1 MIRSSASLLRSIP
14 LLAAA
19 FILSGCGGDASSAGP
34 APGGGPRA
42 ANVFVETLQTR
53 EFASRIEALGTLT
66 PNEQVDLTL
75 NAADR
80 VQSVYFEDGQRVSE
94 GQTLIS
100 LAQREQ
106 RALVE
111 AEEARV
117 AEARQQLERVNR
129 LISSRAVSQS
139 EVDEAQ
145 RDLDSALA
153 QLRAVQSRQK
163 DRVLVAPFDGVLGF
177 RQVSVGS
184 YVQPG
189 AVVARLVDD
198 SEMNLE
204 FAVPSIFLRLMG
216 PGTKVAA
223 STDDLPGQTF
233 TGTISS
239 VDNAIDPVTRTVMVR
254 AKLPNPERTLV
265 SGMFMNVTA
274 SADARRVP
282 AVLEEA
288 VQPVG
293 PKKFVFIIEDRD
305 GVEVSVRKEV
315 ELGVYQYGYVE
326 VKSGVDAGTRIVTD
340 GIIGVRDGGP
350 VKIQSP
356 DILSPDTGA
365 RTGATSPRTTDPLAR
380 D

>member
-1 MIRSSASLLRSIP
+1 MIRLISLKTRSIP
-14 LLAAA
+14 LIIGALFLA
-19 FILSGCGGDASSAGP
+19 GCGGDASTTGP
-34 APGGGPRA
+34 MPGGGPRA
-42 ANVFVETLQTR
+42 ANVFVETLQVR
-53 EFASRIEALGTLT
+53 EFASRIEALGTLS

-80 VQSVYFEDGQRVSE
+80 VQSLYFDDGQRVRK
-94 GQTLIS
+94 GQTLVS

-117 AEARQQLERVNR
+117 AEAQQQLDRVNR
-129 LISSRAVSQS
+129 LIDSKAVSQS
-139 EVDEAQ
+139 EVDQAQ

-163 DRVLVAPFDGVLGF
+163 DRVLIAPFDGVLGF

-184 YVQPG
+184 FVQPG

-198 SEMNLE
+198 SQMNLE
-204 FAVPSIFLRLMG
+204 FAVPSMFLRLMK
-216 PGTKVAA
+216 PGTDVTAK
-223 STDDLPGQTF
+223 TDDLPGQLF
-233 TGTISS
+233 TGTVAS

-254 AKLPNPERTLV
+254 AKLPNPDRALV
-265 SGMFMNVTA
+265 SGMFMEVTA
-274 SADARRVP
+274 RADARRVP

-293 PKKFVFIIEDRD
+293 PRSFVFIIETRD
-305 GVEVSVRKEV
+305 GVDVAVRKEV
-315 ELGVYQYGYVE
+315 QLGIHQDGYIE
-326 VKSGVDAGTRIVTD
+326 VKSGVETGTRIVTD
-340 GIIGVRDGGP
+340 GIIGVRDGGA

-356 DILSPDTGA
+356 DILRPETGA
-365 RTGATSPRTTDPLAR
+365 AAR
-380 D
+380 PSSDALLRD

>member
-1 MIRSSASLLRSIP
+1 MIRLTPLKTRSIQ
-14 LLAAA
+14 LIIGALMLA
-19 FILSGCGGDASSAGP
+19 GCGGDASTAGP
-34 APGGGPRA
+34 PPGGGPRA
-42 ANVFVETLQTR
+42 ANVFVETLQAR

-80 VQSVYFEDGQRVSE
+80 VQSLYFDDGQRVRK
-94 GQTLIS
+94 GQTLVS

-117 AEARQQLERVNR
+117 AEARQQLDRVNR
-129 LISSRAVSQS
+129 LIDSKAVSQS
-139 EVDEAQ
+139 EVDQAQ
-145 RDLDSALA
+145 RDLDSTLA

-184 YVQPG
+184 FVQPG

-198 SEMNLE
+198 SQMNLE
-204 FAVPSIFLRLMG
+204 FAVPSMFLRLMTS
-216 PGTKVAA
+216 GTEITAK
-223 STDDLPGQTF
+223 TDDLPGQIF
-233 TGTISS
+233 TGTVAS

-254 AKLPNPERTLV
+254 AKLPNPDRALV
-265 SGMFMNVTA
+265 SGMFMEVTA
-274 SADARRVP
+274 RADARRVP

-293 PKKFVFIIEDRD
+293 PRSFVFIIESRD
-305 GVEVSVRKEV
+305 GVDVAVRKEV
-315 ELGVYQYGYVE
+315 QLGIHQDGYIE
-326 VKSGVDAGTRIVTD
+326 VKSGVEAGTRIVTD
-340 GIIGVRDGGP
+340 GIIGVRDGVP

-356 DILSPDTGA
+356 EILRPQTGA
-365 RTGATSPRTTDPLAR
+365 ASSASSDTLVR

>member
-1 MIRSSASLLRSIP
+1 
-14 LLAAA
+14 
-19 FILSGCGGDASSAGP
+19 
-34 APGGGPRA
+34 
-42 ANVFVETLQTR
+42 
-53 EFASRIEALGTLT
+53 
-66 PNEQVDLTL
+66 
-75 NAADR
+75 
-80 VQSVYFEDGQRVSE
+80 VQSVYFDDGQRVLK
-94 GQTLIS
+94 GQTLVS
-100 LAQREQ
+100 LAQSEQ

-117 AEARQQLERVNR
+117 AEARQQLDRVNR
-129 LISSRAVSQS
+129 LISSKAVSQS
-139 EVDEAQ
+139 EVDQAQ
-145 RDLDSALA
+145 RDVDSTLA

-184 YVQPG
+184 FVQPG

-204 FAVPSIFLRLMG
+204 FAVPSVFLRLMG
-216 PGTKVAA
+216 PGTEVTA

-233 TGTISS
+233 TGTIAS

-254 AKLPNPERTLV
+254 AKLPNPERALV

-274 SADARRVP
+274 LADARRVP

-293 PKKFVFIIEDRD
+293 PKKFVFIIELRD

-315 ELGVYQYGYVE
+315 ELGVYQDGYVE

-365 RTGATSPRTTDPLAR
+365 RIGAASPRTTDLLVR

>member
-1 MIRSSASLLRSIP
+1 MIRFSASLYRSIP
-14 LLAAA
+14 LLAAV
-19 FILSGCGGDASSAGP
+19 FVLSGCGGDASTAGP
-34 APGGGPRA
+34 PPGGGPRA

-53 EFASRIEALGTLT
+53 EFASRIEALGTLS

-80 VQSVYFEDGQRVSE
+80 VQSVYFEDGQRVTK
-94 GQTLIS
+94 GQTLVS

-117 AEARQQLERVNR
+117 AEARQQLDRVNR
-129 LISSRAVSQS
+129 LISSKAVSQS

-145 RDLDSALA
+145 RDVDSTLA

-177 RQVSVGS
+177 RRVSVGS
-184 YVQPG
+184 FVQPG

-198 SEMNLE
+198 REMNLE
-204 FAVPSIFLRLMG
+204 FAVPSVFLRLMG
-216 PGTKVAA
+216 PGTEVTAR
-223 STDDLPGQTF
+223 TDDLPGQTF
-233 TGTISS
+233 TGTVAS

-254 AKLPNPERTLV
+254 AKLPNPERALV
-265 SGMFMNVTA
+265 SGMFMDVTA
-274 SADARRVP
+274 RADARRVP

-293 PKKFVFIIEDRD
+293 PRNFVFIIETRD
-305 GVEVSVRKEV
+305 GADVAVRKEV
-315 ELGVYQYGYVE
+315 QLGIHQDGYIE
-326 VKSGVDAGTRIVTD
+326 VKSGVVAGTRIVTD
-340 GIIGVRDGGP
+340 GIIGVRDGGL

-356 DILSPDTGA
+356 DILMPDTGA
-365 RTGATSPRTTDPLAR
+365 RSGAASVTTTDALVR

>member
-1 MIRSSASLLRSIP
+1 MIRFSASLLRSIP
-14 LLAAA
+14 LLTAA
-19 FILSGCGGDASSAGP
+19 FFLSGCGGDATTAGP
-34 APGGGPRA
+34 PPGGAPRA

-80 VQSVYFEDGQRVSE
+80 VQSLYFEDGQRVRK
-94 GQTLIS
+94 GQTLVS

-117 AEARQQLERVNR
+117 AEARQQLDRVNR
-129 LISSRAVSQS
+129 LISSKAVSQS
-139 EVDEAQ
+139 EVDQAQ
-145 RDLDSALA
+145 RDVDSTLA

-163 DRVLVAPFDGVLGF
+163 DRVLIAPFDGVLGF

-184 YVQPG
+184 FVQPG

-204 FAVPSIFLRLMG
+204 FAVPSVFLRLMG
-216 PGTKVAA
+216 PGTEVTA
-223 STDDLPGQTF
+223 STDDLPGEIF
-233 TGTISS
+233 TGMVAS
-239 VDNAIDPVTRTVMVR
+239 VDNAIDPVTRTVRVR
-254 AKLPNPERTLV
+254 AKLPNPERALV
-265 SGMFMNVTA
+265 SGMFMDVTA
-274 SADARRVP
+274 RADARRAP

-293 PKKFVFIIEDRD
+293 PRNFVFIIEARD
-305 GVEVSVRKEV
+305 GVDVAVRKEV
-315 ELGVYQYGYVE
+315 QLGIHQDGYVE
-326 VKSGVDAGTRIVTD
+326 VKSGVAAGTRIVTD

-356 DILSPDTGA
+356 DILMPDTGA
-365 RTGATSPRTTDPLAR
+365 RSGAASIAATDALVQ

>member
-1 MIRSSASLLRSIP
+1 MTQMTRSLP
-14 LLAAA
+14 LIMAA
-19 FILSGCGGDASSAGP
+19 FILIGCGSEASTAGAP
-34 APGGGPRA
+34 AGGGPRA
-42 ANVFVETLQTR
+42 ANVFVETLQAR
-53 EFASRIEALGTLT
+53 EFASRIEALGTLS
-66 PNEQVDLTL
+66 PKEQVDLTL

-80 VQSVYFEDGQRVSE
+80 VQSLYFDDGQRVRK
-94 GQTLIS
+94 GQTLVS

-117 AEARQQLERVNR
+117 AEARQQLDRVNR
-129 LISSRAVSQS
+129 LIESKAVSQS
-139 EVDEAQ
+139 EVDQAQ
-145 RDLDSALA
+145 RDLDSTLA

-216 PGTKVAA
+216 PGTDVTAQ
-223 STDDLPGQTF
+223 TDDLPGQIF
-233 TGTISS
+233 TGTVAS

-254 AKLPNPERTLV
+254 AKLPNPEQSLV

-274 SADARRVP
+274 RAEARRVP

-288 VQPVG
+288 IQPVG
-293 PKKFVFIIEDRD
+293 PRNFVFVVETRD
-305 GVEVSVRKEV
+305 GVDVAVRKEV
-315 ELGVYQYGYVE
+315 QLGLHQDGYVE
-326 VKSGVDAGTRIVTD
+326 VKSGVAAGTRIVTD
-340 GIIGVRDGGP
+340 GIIGVRDGGA

-356 DILSPDTGA
+356 DILKPVTGGLSGPSSDA
-365 RTGATSPRTTDPLAR
+365 LVR

>member
-1 MIRSSASLLRSIP
+1 MMRLIPRMTWPASAF
-14 LLAAA
+14 AAA
-19 FILSGCGGDASSAGP
+19 IILTGCNGDAPTAGP
-34 APGGGPRA
+34 PPGGGPRA
-42 ANVFVETLQTR
+42 ANVFVETLQDR
-53 EFASRIEALGTLT
+53 EFVARIEALGTLT

-80 VQSVYFEDGQRVSE
+80 VQSLYFDDGQRVRK
-94 GQTLIS
+94 GQTLLS

-117 AEARQQLERVNR
+117 AEARQQLDRVKR
-129 LISSRAVSQS
+129 LIDSKAVSQS

-145 RDLDSALA
+145 RDLDSTLA

-184 YVQPG
+184 FVQPG

-204 FAVPSIFLRLMG
+204 FAVPSLFLRLMG
-216 PGTKVAA
+216 PGTEVVAK
-223 STDDLPGQTF
+223 TDDLPNQIF
-233 TGTISS
+233 AGTVAS
-239 VDNAIDPVTRTVMVR
+239 VDNEIDPVTRTVMVR
-254 AKLPNPERTLV
+254 AKLPNPDRALV

-274 SADARRVP
+274 RADARTVP

-293 PKKFVFIIEDRD
+293 PRSFVFIVETRD
-305 GVEVSVRKEV
+305 GVDVAVRKEV
-315 ELGVYQYGYVE
+315 QLGIHQDGYVE
-326 VKSGVDAGTRIVTD
+326 VKSGVEAGTRIVVD
-340 GIIGVRDGGP
+340 GILGVRDSGP
-350 VKIQSP
+350 VRIQSV
-356 DILSPDTGA
+356 DILRPDTGSE
-365 RTGATSPRTTDPLAR
+365 RTSSSTLSVR

>member
-1 MIRSSASLLRSIP
+1 MIRLISLKTRSIP
-14 LLAAA
+14 LIIGALFLA
-19 FILSGCGGDASSAGP
+19 GCGGDASTTGP
-34 APGGGPRA
+34 MPGGGPRA
-42 ANVFVETLQTR
+42 ANVFVETLQAR
-53 EFASRIEALGTLT
+53 EFASRIEALGTLS

-80 VQSVYFEDGQRVSE
+80 VQSLYFDDGQRVRK
-94 GQTLIS
+94 GQTLVS

-117 AEARQQLERVNR
+117 AEARQQLDRVNR
-129 LISSRAVSQS
+129 LIDSKAVSQS
-139 EVDEAQ
+139 EVDQAQ

-163 DRVLVAPFDGVLGF
+163 DRVLIAPFDGVLGF

-184 YVQPG
+184 FVQPG

-198 SEMNLE
+198 SQMNLE
-204 FAVPSIFLRLMG
+204 FAVPSMFLRLMK
-216 PGTKVAA
+216 PGTDVTAK
-223 STDDLPGQTF
+223 TDDLPGQLF
-233 TGTISS
+233 TGTVAS

-254 AKLPNPERTLV
+254 AKLPNPDRALV
-265 SGMFMNVTA
+265 SGMFMEVTA
-274 SADARRVP
+274 RADARRVP

-293 PKKFVFIIEDRD
+293 PRSFVFIIETRD
-305 GVEVSVRKEV
+305 GVDVAVRKEV
-315 ELGVYQYGYVE
+315 QLGIHQDGYIE
-326 VKSGVDAGTRIVTD
+326 VKSGVETGTRIVTD
-340 GIIGVRDGGP
+340 GIIGVRDGGA

-356 DILSPDTGA
+356 DILRPETGA
-365 RTGATSPRTTDPLAR
+365 ATRPSSDALLR

>member
-1 MIRSSASLLRSIP
+1 MTRPIIQIKRSVPLVLASLFLI
-14 LLAAA
+14 
-19 FILSGCGGDASSAGP
+19 GCGGDVSTAGP
-34 APGGGPRA
+34 PPGGGPRA
-42 ANVFVETLQTR
+42 ANVFVETLQVR
-53 EFASRIEALGTLT
+53 EFTSRIEALGTLT

-80 VQSVYFEDGQRVSE
+80 VQSLYFDDGQRVRK
-94 GQTLIS
+94 GQTLVS

-117 AEARQQLERVNR
+117 AEARQQLDRVNR
-129 LISSRAVSQS
+129 LIDSKAVSQS
-139 EVDEAQ
+139 EVDQAQ
-145 RDLDSALA
+145 RNLDSTLA

-184 YVQPG
+184 FVQPG

-216 PGTKVAA
+216 PGTEVTTK
-223 STDDLPGQTF
+223 TDDLPGQIF
-233 TGTISS
+233 TGTVAS

-254 AKLPNPERTLV
+254 AKLPNPDRALV

-274 SADARRVP
+274 RADARRVP
-282 AVLEEA
+282 AVLEDA

-293 PKKFVFIIEDRD
+293 PRSFVFIVETRD
-305 GVEVSVRKEV
+305 GVDIAVRKEV
-315 ELGVYQYGYVE
+315 QLGIHQDGYIE
-326 VKSGVDAGTRIVTD
+326 VKSGVEAGTRIVTD
-340 GIIGVRDGGP
+340 GLIGVRDGG
-350 VKIQSP
+350 VVRIQSP
-356 DILSPDTGA
+356 DILKPETG
-365 RTGATSPRTTDPLAR
+365 TMPGPSTDALVR

>member
-1 MIRSSASLLRSIP
+1 MIRSIPVLKRSVP
-14 LLAAA
+14 LLITA
-19 FILSGCGGDASSAGP
+19 FALSGCGGDASTAGP
-34 APGGGPRA
+34 PPGGGPRA

-53 EFASRIEALGTLT
+53 EFVSRIEALGTLA

-80 VQSVYFEDGQRVSE
+80 VQSLYFDDGQRVNK
-94 GQTLIS
+94 GQTLLS

-117 AEARQQLERVNR
+117 AEARQQLDRVNR
-129 LISSRAVSQS
+129 LITSKAVSQS
-139 EVDEAQ
+139 EVDQAQ
-145 RDLDSALA
+145 GNLDSMLA

-184 YVQPG
+184 FVQPG

-216 PGTKVAA
+216 PGTEVTAK
-223 STDDLPGQTF
+223 TDDLPGQTF
-233 TGTISS
+233 TGTVSS

-254 AKLPNPERTLV
+254 AKLPNPDRTLV
-265 SGMFMNVTA
+265 SGMFMDITA
-274 SADARRVP
+274 RADARRVP

-293 PKKFVFIIEDRD
+293 PRNFVFIVEDRD
-305 GVEVSVRKEV
+305 GTDVAVRTEVQ
-315 ELGVYQYGYVE
+315 LGIHQDGYVE
-326 VKSGVDAGTRIVTD
+326 VKSGVDAGVRIVTD
-340 GIIGVRDGGP
+340 GIIGVRDGGL

-356 DILSPDTGA
+356 DMLKPKADTGV
-365 RTGATSPRTTDPLAR
+365 RSGAPLDAAVR

>member
-1 MIRSSASLLRSIP
+1 MIRSIPVLKRSVP
-14 LLAAA
+14 LLITA
-19 FILSGCGGDASSAGP
+19 FALSGCGGDASTAGP
-34 APGGGPRA
+34 PPGGGPRA

-53 EFASRIEALGTLT
+53 EFVSRIEALGTLA

-80 VQSVYFEDGQRVSE
+80 VQSLYFDDGQRVNK
-94 GQTLIS
+94 GQTLLS

-117 AEARQQLERVNR
+117 AEARQQLDRVNR
-129 LISSRAVSQS
+129 LITSKAVSQS
-139 EVDEAQ
+139 EVDQAQ
-145 RDLDSALA
+145 GNLDSMLA

-184 YVQPG
+184 FVQPG

-216 PGTKVAA
+216 PGTEVTAK
-223 STDDLPGQTF
+223 TDDLPGQTF
-233 TGTISS
+233 AGTVSS

-254 AKLPNPERTLV
+254 ATLPNPDRTLV
-265 SGMFMNVTA
+265 SGMFMDITA
-274 SADARRVP
+274 RADARRVP

-293 PKKFVFIIEDRD
+293 PRNFVFIVEDRD
-305 GVEVSVRKEV
+305 GTDVAVRKEV
-315 ELGVYQYGYVE
+315 QLGIHQDGYIE
-326 VKSGVDAGTRIVTD
+326 VKSGVDAGVRIVTD
-340 GIIGVRDGGP
+340 GIIGVRDGGL

-356 DILSPDTGA
+356 DMLKPKADTGV
-365 RTGATSPRTTDPLAR
+365 RSGAPLDAAVR

>member
-1 MIRSSASLLRSIP
+1 MIRNSASILRSIP

-19 FILSGCGGDASSAGP
+19 FIFSGCGGDASNAGP
-34 APGGGPRA
+34 TLGGGPRA

-80 VQSVYFEDGQRVSE
+80 VQSVYFEDGQRVSQ

-163 DRVLVAPFDGVLGF
+163 DRVLIAPFDGVLGF

-216 PGTKVAA
+216 EGTEVTAT
-223 STDDLPGQTF
+223 TDDLPGQSF
-233 TGTISS
+233 TGTIAS

-293 PKKFVFIIEDRD
+293 PKKFVFVIEDRD
-305 GVEVSVRKEV
+305 GVDVSVRKEV
-315 ELGVYQYGYVE
+315 QLGVYQDGYVE

-356 DILSPDTGA
+356 DILTPDTGA
-365 RTGATSPRTTDPLAR
+365 VSGASSSRTTDPLAR